1 MPVSVAKKKHKENI
15 YMKKSTFVNLII
27 GTIGGLLFALGMCMC
42 LLPEWNAFKIGVV
55 CTAIGAI
62 VLLIQSIVAWI
73 RSGRKIKINWKIAGK
88 VLYGVFAALVLGVG
102 MCMIMVWNLMLPGIL
117 VGIVG
122 IVLLLMLIPMFLGLK

>member
-1 MPVSVAKKKHKENI
+1 
-15 YMKKSTFVNLII
+15 MKKSTFINLII

-88 VLYGVFAALVLGVG
+88 VLFGVFGALVLGVG
-102 MCMIMVWNLMLPGIL
+102 MCMIMVWNLMIPGIA

-122 IVLLLMLIPMFLGLK
+122 ILLLLCLIPMFLGLK

>member
-1 MPVSVAKKKHKENI
+1 
-15 YMKKSTFVNLII
+15 MKKSTFINLIV
-27 GTIGGLLFALGMCMC
+27 GTISGLLFALGMCMC

-62 VLLIQSIVAWI
+62 SLLIQSIAAWI
-73 RSGRKIKINWKIAGK
+73 RSGRKIRINWKITGK
-88 VLYGVFAALVLGVG
+88 VLYGVLASLVLGVG
-102 MCMIMVWNLMLPGIL
+102 MCMIMVWNLMIPGIV

>member
-1 MPVSVAKKKHKENI
+1 
-15 YMKKSTFVNLII
+15 MKKSTFVNLII
-27 GTIGGLLFALGMCMC
+27 GTIGGLLFSLGMCMC
-42 LLPEWNAFKIGVV
+42 LLPEWNAFSLGVI
-55 CTAIGAI
+55 CTAVGAV
-62 VLLIQSIVAWI
+62 VLLAQSIVAWL

-122 IVLLLMLIPMFLGLK
+122 IVMLLCLIPMCIGLK

>member
-1 MPVSVAKKKHKENI
+1 
-15 YMKKSTFVNLII
+15 MKKSTFVNLII

-42 LLPEWNAFKIGVV
+42 LLPEWNAFKLGVV

-102 MCMIMVWNLMLPGIL
+102 MCLIMVWNRMLLGIAVGIL
-117 VGIVG
+117 G